1 MDEINELFNDLSP
14 TDKAEFFK
22 EHKSQFQSYLN
33 AERREYRR
41 IYYQIKRETDR
52 NNSENITQ
60 EREQRLRS
68 DIHIIFIIII
78 MIRAIIT
85 K

>member
-41 IYYQIKRETDR
+41 IYYQIKRETDKKFHD
-52 NNSENITQ
+52 NQ
-60 EREQRLRS
+60 KKQQREYHARK
-68 DIHIIFIIII
+68 
-78 MIRAIIT
+78 RAEA
-85 K
+85 KK